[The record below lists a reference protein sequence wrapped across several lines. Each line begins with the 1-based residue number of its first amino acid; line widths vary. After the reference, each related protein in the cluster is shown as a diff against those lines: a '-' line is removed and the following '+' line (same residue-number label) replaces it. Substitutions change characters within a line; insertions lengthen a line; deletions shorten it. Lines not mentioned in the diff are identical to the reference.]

1 MKITDPTI
9 TAALLKIAQKH
20 FDVETLEARHMD
32 DLDFHDTSVWCM
44 KAALEEAF
52 TAGMT
57 AGIAIG
63 HQAAKHPTQEAPA
76 TLADTKAATRPN
88 SKPAKLPEVS
98 NRPYVQ
104 SHGKAPRGQGSWAF
118 CPAWAEDRGDYH
130 DFTRFFSG
138 TYAEAR
144 KQAQQAFYGEKLIV
158 ALP

>member
-9 TAALLKIAQKH
+9 AAAIFKIAVKH
-20 FDVETLEARHMD
+20 FGIKTLSTRNMD
-32 DLDFHDTSVWCM
+32 SLDFHDTAVWSM

-57 AGIAIG
+57 AGIALG
-63 HQAAKHPTQEAPA
+63 HQAANHPTQEAPA
-76 TLADTKAATRPN
+76 TLADTKTATRRT
-88 SKPAKLPEVS
+88 SLPQVS
-98 NRPYVQ
+98 DQPYYA

-138 TYAEAR
+138 NYAEAR